1 MGGVWGQHA
10 LPPPYTI
17 LSTLSSSPF
26 PDRAS
31 SVVLPLLPPPVLD
44 KANPD
49 DIDLSSFGQS
59 AADTTAGAQNLRMKS
74 L

>member
-1 MGGVWGQHA
+1 
-10 LPPPYTI
+10 
-17 LSTLSSSPF
+17 
-26 PDRAS
+26 
-31 SVVLPLLPPPVLD
+31 LD